1 MCSPS
6 AAIAG
11 GGKILSGI
19 GQSKQIKAQNAAKRR
34 NWERAMETRKRN
46 WLQNTTTYQA
56 KVNKYNIDLNENDLA
71 SNRAYEQARANLNRT
86 RSKALAGSESSFMK
100 MVKEKVGKRAASGM
114 TGRSAARYE
123 TMVAAEYG
131 RSVGKRAFA
140 LTRSREAYL
149 ENVESTRRQAL
160 SARNKL
166 YSNVAFAPVPTAA
179 PEYPPMQNP
188 NTPILTG
195 IVGAAGTF
203 AGAMTD
209 NPLSGSSEDT
219 VSTGFDT
226 DGVTDYDWGTTTF
239 PTIDG
244 EVYYGDA

>member
-11 GGKILSGI
+11 GGQILSGI
-19 GQSKQIKAQNAAKRR
+19 GQSKQIKAQNTAKRR

-46 WLQNTTTYQA
+46 WLQNRTTYQA
-56 KVNKYNIDLNENDLA
+56 KVNKYTIDLNENDLA
-71 SNRAYEQARANLNRT
+71 ANRAYEQARANLNAT
-86 RSKALAGSESSFMK
+86 RSKALAGSESAFMK

-140 LTRSREAYL
+140 LTRSREAYI
-149 ENVESTRRQAL
+149 ENVQATRRQAL

-203 AGAMTD
+203 AGAMGKEENNLFSKEYKEGVD
-209 NPLSGSSEDT
+209 
-219 VSTGFDT
+219 FDT
-226 DGVTDYDWGTTTF
+226 EIDPTHGHEITTWK
-239 PTIDG
+239 
-244 EVYYGDA
+244 

>member
-209 NPLSGSSEDT
+209 NPLSGSSEET

>member
-34 NWERAMETRKRN
+34 NWERAMDTRKRS
-46 WLQNTTTYQA
+46 WLQNRTTYQA

-71 SNRAYEQARANLNRT
+71 ANRAYEQARANLNRT

-166 YSNVAFAPVPTAA
+166 YPKVAYSPRPTTAPDYPT
-179 PEYPPMQNP
+179 MQNP
-188 NTPILTG
+188 NTPIFTG

-203 AGAMTD
+203 AGAMED
-209 NPLSGSSEDT
+209 KGLFSKGGSEGVITSDGLVDGDEAY
-219 VSTGFDT
+219 SISFD
-226 DGVTDYDWGTTTF
+226 
-239 PTIDG
+239 
-244 EVYYGDA
+244 